1 MKKVLVKGFHDSE
14 TGLESDTWVWLLDQD
29 SINRYDHYG
38 FSYDLNWGL
47 DGSEIDRIEM
57 EADIMQS
64 YYQVYSSWK
73 KESLTTKERLGQFF
87 VNRYYKNP
95 WPELFYESDE
105 NKAELMIK
113 DYLLDVQWVEDL
125 PVYDIRRDRSEDH

>member
-29 SINRYDHYG
+29 SIDRYDNYG

-73 KESLTTKERLGQFF
+73 KESPATQERLGQFF

-95 WPELFYESDE
+95 WPELFYEVDE
-105 NKAELMIK
+105 HKAELMIK

-125 PVYDIRRDRSEDH
+125 PAYDIRRDRSEDH